1 MRTPALPALAAL
13 TLLLSGCSPVDAPGP
28 TTTPESTEPAVRTL
42 DNCGVRVPVGEPVE
56 RAVALEQGA
65 SDTLLMLGAG
75 DQIAGVG
82 HQKDNP
88 PEGTQTPPILSP
100 AIPTAEQIRAADADF
115 VYSPF
120 AQVWTAD
127 AAGTREEWQ
136 RLGVRTYQSNTECRD
151 YGGNAGQSAFSLIKK
166 DIGEL
171 GELFGRDGEAAE
183 LAQRLDSA
191 VAGANQAPH
200 GTTFLLLY
208 STLGGAPYVA
218 GGPSIPTEM
227 GEAVN
232 MTNVFADVKEEWPQ
246 VSWEAL
252 ASADPDVIVLAD
264 LPARGKPGDTWQEK
278 VADLEANPGTRNL
291 RAVKEHRYIIINGVT
306 TSASARSYQGLE
318 QWSDAVGAG
327 IAG

>member
-1 MRTPALPALAAL
+1 MRTPGLPATVAL
-13 TLLLSGCSPVDAPGP
+13 TLLLSGCTLVDAPGSAP
-28 TTTPESTEPAVRTL
+28 TPESVTHTL
-42 DNCGVRVPVGEPVE
+42 DNCGVQVPVGEPVE

-75 DQIAGVG
+75 GQIAGVG

-88 PEGTQTPPILSP
+88 PEGTQTPPIISP
-100 AIPTAEQIRAADADF
+100 TIPTAEQIRAADADF

-151 YGGNAGQSAFSLIKK
+151 YGDNAGQPAFSLIKK

-171 GELFGRDGEAAE
+171 GELFGREDEANA

-191 VAGANQAPH
+191 VAGANQAPD

-232 MTNVFADVKEEWPQ
+232 MTNVFAGVKEEWPQ

-252 ASADPDVIVLAD
+252 AAADPDVIVLAD
-264 LPARGKPGDTWQEK
+264 LPVRGEPGDTWQEK
-278 VADLEANPGTRNL
+278 AADLEANPATRNL
-291 RAVKEHRYIIINGVT
+291 RAVKERRYIIINGVT

-318 QWSDAVGAG
+318 QWSDAVGSG